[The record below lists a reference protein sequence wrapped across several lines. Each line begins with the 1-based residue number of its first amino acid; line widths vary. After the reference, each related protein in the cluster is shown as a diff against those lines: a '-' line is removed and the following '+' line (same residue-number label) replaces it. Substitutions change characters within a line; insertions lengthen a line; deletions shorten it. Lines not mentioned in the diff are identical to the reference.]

1 MPGSPSCG
9 LTLARVTDLA
19 LKLVELRARLAGAE
33 LPLELNG
40 AAEARTTRTELIDQL
55 DDYILP
61 RLARLDAPLLAV
73 LGGSTGAGKSTITN
87 SLVGAEVTTPG
98 VLRPT
103 TRTPVLVCHPDD
115 EEWFTNGGV
124 LPELPR
130 STGIRPES
138 GYGLHIVTSDHV
150 PSGLG
155 ILDSPD
161 IDSVET
167 ANHDLAAQLLG
178 AADLWLFTTTAARYA
193 DAVPWKYLQRA
204 RERSIALALI
214 INRIPAGSEDEVSGH
229 LQAMLDDKGLTGA
242 NLFAIPEHELIDGRL
257 VQGLPAVRAWLD
269 GLVADAEQRD
279 ALVRQSL
286 DGALASMDG
295 RVDRLTQAISEQ
307 DAAADVLRSHARMR
321 YDEGLERIDGEVGSG
336 YLLRGEVLEQWRE
349 IVGTGELMDRMQRGV
364 GRVRDSIVGLFTG
377 RRAPEAAVQGEL
389 EANLE
394 VLVREAGDQSAL
406 DTVEGWDSLP
416 GGPQALAGAPR
427 SIDRSSVELRKKVEV
442 AVSEWEMGV
451 FELVREMAEP
461 KLAVA
466 RTLSFGINSIGVA
479 LMIAV
484 FSSTGGITG
493 GEAAV
498 AGGTAAVSQ
507 TVLSAV
513 FGEQAVRDLVT
524 LSREDLEARIARVFD
539 DEYARFEALLVDV
552 PGTDDVETLREVAR
566 QVEAAR

>member
-1 MPGSPSCG
+1 
-9 LTLARVTDLA
+9 
-19 LKLVELRARLAGAE
+19 LRARLAGAE

-87 SLVGAEVTTPG
+87 SLVGVEVTTPG

-115 EEWFTNGGV
+115 EVWFTDGGV

-130 STGIRPES
+130 SSGIRPES
-138 GYGLHIVTSDHV
+138 GYGLHIVTSEQV

-167 ANHDLAAQLLG
+167 ANHDLASQLLG

-193 DAVPWKYLQRA
+193 DAVPWQYLQRA

-214 INRIPAGSEDEVSGH
+214 INRIPAGSEDEVAGH

-242 NLFAIPEHELIDGRL
+242 TLFAIPEHDLIDGRL
-257 VQGLPAVRAWLD
+257 VQGIPAVRGWLD

-279 ALVRQSL
+279 ALVRNSL
-286 DGALASMDG
+286 DGALASMGG
-295 RVDRLTQAISEQ
+295 RVDRVTQAISEQ
-307 DAAADVLRSHARMR
+307 HAAADVLRSHARMR
-321 YDEGLERIDGEVGSG
+321 YDEGLARIDGEVASG
-336 YLLRGEVLEQWRE
+336 HLLRGEVLEQWRE
-349 IVGTGELMDRMQRGV
+349 IVGTGEFMDRMQRGV

-377 RRAPEAAVQGEL
+377 RKAPEAAVQGEL

-394 VLVREAGDQSAL
+394 ILVREAGDQSAL
-406 DTVEGWDSLP
+406 ETVEGWDSLP
-416 GGPQALAGAPR
+416 GGPQALANAPR
-427 SIDRSSVELRKKVEV
+427 SIDRSSAELRKKVQH
-442 AVSEWEMGV
+442 AVDEWEMGV
-451 FELVREMAEP
+451 FEMVREMAEP

-513 FGEQAVRDLVT
+513 FGEQAVRDLVR
-524 LSREDLEARIARVFD
+524 LSREDLEGRIAAVFD
-539 DEYARFEALLVDV
+539 EEYQRFDALVEGVPGNNEVEALEAAAKEV
-552 PGTDDVETLREVAR
+552 EVAR
-566 QVEAAR
+566 

>member
-1 MPGSPSCG
+1 VNTHNDPYPEP
-9 LTLARVTDLA
+9 VTDLA
-19 LKLVELRARLAGAE
+19 PKLVELRARLAGAE

-87 SLVGAEVTTPG
+87 SLVGVEVTTPG

-103 TRTPVLVCHPDD
+103 TRTPVLVCHPED
-115 EEWFTNGGV
+115 EVWFTDGGV

-130 STGIRPES
+130 STGVRPES
-138 GYGLHIVTSDHV
+138 GYGLHIVTSDKV
-150 PSGLG
+150 PAGLG

-167 ANHDLAAQLLG
+167 ANHDLASQLLG

-193 DAVPWKYLQRA
+193 DAVPWQYLQRA

-214 INRIPAGSEDEVSGH
+214 INRIPAGSEDEVAGH
-229 LQAMLDDKGLTGA
+229 LQAMLDDKGLDAAT
-242 NLFAIPEHELIDGRL
+242 LFAIPEHELVDGRL
-257 VQGLPAVRAWLD
+257 VQGIPAVRGWLD

-286 DGALASMDG
+286 DGALASMGG
-295 RVDRLTQAISEQ
+295 RVDRLTTAISEQ
-307 DAAADVLRSHARMR
+307 TAAADVLRSHARMR
-321 YDEGLERIDGEVGSG
+321 YDEGLSRIDSEVASG
-336 YLLRGEVLEQWRE
+336 HLLRGEVLEQWRE
-349 IVGTGELMDRMQRGV
+349 IVGTGEFMDRMQRGV

-377 RRAPEAAVQGEL
+377 RKAPEAAVQGEL
-389 EANLE
+389 EANLAI
-394 VLVREAGDQSAL
+394 LVREAGDQSAL
-406 DTVEGWDSLP
+406 ETVEGWDTLP
-416 GGPQALAGAPR
+416 GGPQALANAPR
-427 SIDRSSVELRKKVEV
+427 AIDRSSAELRTRVEQ
-442 AVSEWEMGV
+442 AVDAWEMGV
-451 FELVREMAEP
+451 FEMVREMAEP

-513 FGEQAVRDLVT
+513 FGEQAVRDLVR
-524 LSREDLEARIARVFD
+524 LSREDLEGRIAEIFD
-539 DEYARFEALLVDV
+539 EEFERFEALLDGV
-552 PGTDDVETLREVAR
+552 PGADEVDGLEAAAREV
-566 QVEAAR
+566 EATR